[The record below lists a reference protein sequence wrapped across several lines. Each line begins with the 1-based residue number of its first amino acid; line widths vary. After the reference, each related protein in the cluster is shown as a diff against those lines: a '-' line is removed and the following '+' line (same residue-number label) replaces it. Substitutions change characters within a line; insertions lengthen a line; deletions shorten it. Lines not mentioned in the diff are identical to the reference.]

1 MNVEFNLKMKKIQEL
16 MQQHHLDALWL
27 QRVSSFA
34 WATCGAASYVNT
46 AVATGEA
53 SLLITSQGRYLITSN
68 IEAPRLEIEEA
79 LLRQGWEFRTRMWY
93 ENKDIVAE
101 LTKGMTIG
109 ADSPYGCHVDL
120 STEIARLRSTLTP
133 DESQRFRSLGGL
145 CAKAMDAAVRQVK
158 PGMTEHNIAG
168 LLAAEAEDR
177 GVQAIVNLVAVDQ
190 RVSFFRH
197 PLPTLKK
204 MDRYAML
211 VLCGRRG
218 GLVCSVTRLVHFG
231 ALPAE
236 LRRKVDAVARIDAA
250 MIAHTRPGKTL
261 GDVFQKAQQAYA
273 EVGFPD
279 EWMLHHQGGS
289 AAYEPREFIA
299 VPDSPEKVVAGQA
312 FAWNPSITGA
322 KSEDTILVGANHNE
336 VLTAI
341 PDWPV
346 INVEIDGQTIQRPDI
361 LVVE

>member
-16 MQQHHLDALWL
+16 LQEHHLDALWL
-27 QRVSSFA
+27 RRVSSFA

-46 AVATGEA
+46 AATAGEA
-53 SLLITSQGRYLITSN
+53 SLLITPEGRYLITSN

-79 LLRQGWEFRTRMWY
+79 LLRQGWEFRTRLWY
-93 ENKDIVAE
+93 ETRDLVAE
-101 LTKGMTIG
+101 LTKGMQLG
-109 ADSPYGCHVDL
+109 ADSPYACNVDL

-145 CAKAMDAAVRQVK
+145 CAKAMDAAIHKVK

-190 RVSFFRH
+190 RISFFRH

-204 MDRYAML
+204 LDRYAML
-211 VLCGRRG
+211 VLCGRRA
-218 GLVCSVTRLVHFG
+218 GLVCSITRLVHFG
-231 ALPAE
+231 PTGSD
-236 LRRKVDAVARIDAA
+236 LRRKLEAVARVDAT
-250 MIAHTRPGKTL
+250 MIANTRPGRTHGEIL
-261 GDVFQKAQQAYA
+261 QKALEAYA
-273 EVGFPD
+273 AAGFPD
-279 EWMLHHQGGS
+279 EWILHHQGGS

-299 VPDSPEKVVAGQA
+299 VPGSPEVVVAGQA

-322 KSEDTILVGANHNE
+322 KSEDTILVGPNNNE

-341 PDWPV
+341 PGWPV
-346 INVEIDGQTIQRPDI
+346 IDVDIDGQTIHRPDV
-361 LVVE
+361 LVIE